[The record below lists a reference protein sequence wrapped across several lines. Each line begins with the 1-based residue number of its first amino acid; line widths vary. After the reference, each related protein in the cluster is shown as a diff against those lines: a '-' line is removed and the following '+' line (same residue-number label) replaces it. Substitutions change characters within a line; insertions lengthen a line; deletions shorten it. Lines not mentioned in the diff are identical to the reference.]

1 MASTETPEVSQG
13 PRLLVPRT
21 GTARA
26 FSGGFGTGGIWTLLE
41 KAIPGEGEV
50 GWGLRVRGWSLR
62 ARVSCS
68 GLLRTRLPRRIVLS
82 EEARE
87 REGVGW
93 EGQASGQAGEGR
105 WVVVGET
112 GAGPAPRSS
121 GSRRGAPG
129 GLSRGRKAEWVPGC
143 SLLFTDG
150 GFGDLRASHWGAF
163 FLPRLSVRRHHASF
177 ATVAGGPLTSTG
189 AAVLLSE
196 DQGGFTQYVLLR
208 SSPLSSKSR
217 RALGPL
223 AGTAS
228 VSPELPRRPAA
239 LLSPRP
245 LSRVWQPLWR

>member
-1 MASTETPEVSQG
+1 M
-13 PRLLVPRT
+13 
-21 GTARA
+21 
-26 FSGGFGTGGIWTLLE
+26 
-41 KAIPGEGEV
+41 
-50 GWGLRVRGWSLR
+50 
-62 ARVSCS
+62 SCS
-68 GLLRTRLPRRIVLS
+68 GLLRTQLPRRIVLS

-93 EGQASGQAGEGR
+93 EGQASGQAGAGR
-105 WVVVGET
+105 RVVVGGGGTGAAGGGGEM

-121 GSRRGAPG
+121 ASRRGAPG

-143 SLLFTDG
+143 SLLFIDG
-150 GFGDLRASHWGAF
+150 GFGSLRASHWGAF

-177 ATVAGGPLTSTG
+177 ATVARGPLTCTG

-239 LLSPRP
+239 LLSSRP